1 MPLLKQDDEL
11 DRLEEDIRVLK
22 NKYDQFFAG
31 IQKMPPLTERR
42 KVEAFI
48 QELHKQKIRDNSRR
62 FRFNTLTTRFNQFRE
77 MWGRRMRER
86 EEGPMEFKRRQA
98 ALSEEPSAEAPPPR
112 PAAAAAAARVTS
124 NGSDPYV
131 KVAPGTNGDD
141 IRRLYQQ
148 LESEHGKLGTRPN
161 FSFEQLADMVQ
172 KQSEMVRSKYNV
184 AAVGFRVET
193 VDGKVKLKA
202 KPIQE

>member
-48 QELHKQKIRDNSRR
+48 QELHKRKVRDNSHR

-86 EEGPMEFKRRQA
+86 EEGPIEFKRRQA
-98 ALSEEPSAEAPPPR
+98 ALAQPPEASAPPPR
-112 PAAAAAAARVTS
+112 PAAATSRVTS

-131 KVAPGTNGDD
+131 KVAPGTNGEE

-148 LESEHGKLGTRPN
+148 LESEHGKLGSRPPL
-161 FSFEQLADMVQ
+161 SLEQLSEMVQ
-172 KQSEMVRSKYNV
+172 KQTEAVRSKYNV

>member
-1 MPLLKQDDEL
+1 MAMLKQDDEL
-11 DRLEEDIRVLK
+11 DKLEEDIRVLK

-31 IQKMPPLTERR
+31 IQKMPPLTDRR
-42 KVEAFI
+42 RVEAYI
-48 QELHKQKIRDNSRR
+48 QELHKAKIRDNSRR

-86 EEGPMEFKRRQA
+86 EEGPMDFKRRQA
-98 ALSEEPSAEAPPPR
+98 ALSEPVEAPLPPR
-112 PAAAAAAARVTS
+112 PAAAAAARVTS

-131 KVAPGTNGDD
+131 KVSPGTNGEEV
-141 IRRLYQQ
+141 RRLYSQI
-148 LESEHGKLGTRPN
+148 ESENRKLGKAAGLTL
-161 FSFEQLADMVQ
+161 EQLTDMVT
-172 KQSEMVRSKYNV
+172 KQTEMVRSRYNV
-184 AAVGFRVET
+184 ATVGFRVET

>member
-11 DRLEEDIRVLK
+11 DLLEEEIRKLK
-22 NKYDQFFAG
+22 NKYDQFFTG
-31 IQKMPPLTERR
+31 IVKMPPITDRRRVEAMIHELNKR
-42 KVEAFI
+42 KV
-48 QELHKQKIRDNSRR
+48 RDNSHR
-62 FRFNTLTTRFNQFRE
+62 FRFNTLTTRFNQYRE

-86 EEGPMEFKRRQA
+86 EEGPIEFKRRQA
-98 ALSEEPSAEAPPPR
+98 ALAQPSEAEAPPPR
-112 PAAAAAAARVTS
+112 PAAAATPRVTS

-131 KVAPGTNGDD
+131 KVAPGTNGEE

-148 LESEHGKLGTRPN
+148 LESEHGKLGSRPPL
-161 FSFEQLADMVQ
+161 SLEQLSEMVQ
-172 KQSEMVRSKYNV
+172 KQTEAVRSKYNV